1 MHINFIKTNNNYG
14 EIMDYLERI
23 KKDFNNYQDLIIKD
37 ININNNI
44 LTIISIET
52 ITTSTSIND
61 FILRNIKIIDKNIKE
76 YLYNNLPCI
85 SIKEINNYNDLIN
98 LLVNGFTII
107 LINNKEILAIETILN
122 LSRGIPET
130 NYEKSITG
138 PKDSFNEHFNTNIGL
153 IRKRIKNN
161 NLKLETITIGRYTN
175 TKIGIMYQ
183 EGIYK
188 PEIKEKII
196 NKLKNINIDGI
207 LDSSYLKKY
216 LTNSHSLFPTIKET
230 ERPDLASQAILEGK
244 IVIITDNSPNVLI
257 LPSFFIDF
265 FHTSDDYY
273 QKHIN
278 ITFIRIIRLIAFIIA
293 IILPSY
299 YIAITTYNVNF
310 IPINLLINFIAQR
323 TSVPFPSFIEA
334 GIMIL
339 SFEIL
344 RESDV
349 RIPIASGT
357 AISILGGLV
366 LGDAAVA
373 AGIIS
378 PIMIIVIAISMISSL
393 VFQSIEII
401 NAIRYYR
408 FILIILTSFLGLYGI
423 FIGSILI
430 IANLAN
436 TNSFNEDYLYP
447 FAPIN
452 LLSQQDGFIKTNPKV
467 LLRNPT
473 ITDNHIRGIK

>member
-1 MHINFIKTNNNYG
+1 
-14 EIMDYLERI
+14 MDYL
-23 KKDFNNYQDLIIKD
+23 KKIQDDFYNYQDLIIK
-37 ININNNI
+37 NIEIKDSN

-52 ITTSTSIND
+52 ITASTNIND
-61 FILRNIKIIDKNIKE
+61 FILRNINKINNDIKK

-85 SIKEINNYNDLIN
+85 SIKEINNYNELVN
-98 LLVNGFTII
+98 LLVSGFTII

-153 IRKRIKNN
+153 IRKRIKSN
-161 NLKLETITIGRYTN
+161 NLKLETMNIGKVTN

-183 EGIYK
+183 KEIYK
-188 PEIKEKII
+188 KDIKDKIV
-196 NKLKNINIDGI
+196 NELKKINIDGI

-216 LTNSHSLFPTIKET
+216 LTKSNSLFPTIKET
-230 ERPDLASQAILEGK
+230 ERPDLASQALLEGK
-244 IVIITDNSPNVLI
+244 IVIVTDNSPNVLI

-278 ITFIRIIRLIAFIIA
+278 ITFIRIIRLLAFIIA

-323 TSVPFPSFIEA
+323 SSVPFPSFIEA

-344 RESDV
+344 RESDI
-349 RIPIASGT
+349 RIPSSSGT

-366 LGDAAVA
+366 LGDAAVS

-378 PIMIIVIAISMISSL
+378 PIMIIVIALSMISSL
-393 VFQSIEII
+393 VFQSVEII

-408 FILIILTSFLGLYGI
+408 FLLIILASFLGLYGI
-423 FIGSILI
+423 FIGIILI
-430 IANLAN
+430 ITNLSN
-436 TNSFNEDYLYP
+436 TESFNEDYLYP

-452 LLSQQDGFIKTNPKV
+452 LSSQKDGFIKTNPKI
-467 LLRNPT
+467 LLRNPL
-473 ITDNHIRGIK
+473 ISENHIRGKR